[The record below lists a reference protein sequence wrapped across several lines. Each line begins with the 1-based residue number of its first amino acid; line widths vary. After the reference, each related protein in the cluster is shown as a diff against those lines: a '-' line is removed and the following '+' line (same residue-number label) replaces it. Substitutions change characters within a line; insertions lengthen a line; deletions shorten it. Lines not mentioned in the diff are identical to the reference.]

1 MISLIRIL
9 SKEIHGIAR
18 TINKKALTIST
29 NYNILN
35 INSSLNNFMKRDL
48 ISMAAT
54 SALYVAIVFITKP
67 FNQIESSQFIGLI
80 GVNGYFIVKIIVE
93 RYYERKKNGR

>member
-1 MISLIRIL
+1 
-9 SKEIHGIAR
+9 
-18 TINKKALTIST
+18 
-29 NYNILN
+29 
-35 INSSLNNFMKRDL
+35 MKRDL

-54 SALYVAIVFITKP
+54 SALYVAIVLITKP
-67 FNQIESSQFIGLI
+67 FDQIESNQFIGLI